1 MMKHRTRGFSLVEL
15 IVTVAI
21 AAILMGFGIPAY
33 RQYTQRANRV
43 DATSA
48 LMRLAS
54 NQERFYMQNNT
65 YATEAQRPVA
75 PPGGIGMVG
84 TERGYY
90 TLSLAQGAGGWA
102 QGYTATAT
110 VAAGG
115 NQATDTACWTFTI
128 NEQGLRTGLNQ
139 GGADNTDTCWR

>member
-1 MMKHRTRGFSLVEL
+1 MRNKTRGFSLVEL

-21 AAILMGFGIPAY
+21 AGILMGFGIPAY
-33 RQYTQRANRV
+33 RQYVQRANRV

-48 LMRLAS
+48 LMRLAA

-65 YATEAQRPVA
+65 DATEAQRAGP

-90 TLSLAQGAGGWA
+90 ALSLAVGAGGWA

-110 VAAGG
+110 VVAGG
-115 NQATDTACWTFTI
+115 NQATDTACWNFTI